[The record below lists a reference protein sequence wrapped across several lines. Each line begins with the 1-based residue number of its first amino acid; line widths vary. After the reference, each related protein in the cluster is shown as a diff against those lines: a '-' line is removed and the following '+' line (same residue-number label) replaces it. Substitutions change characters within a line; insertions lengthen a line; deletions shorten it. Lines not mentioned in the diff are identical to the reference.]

1 MMDYN
6 LLYINVMLSYSM
18 NKNKVLVKI
27 ANLSKDKD
35 AKPWV

>member
-1 MMDYN
+1 LMLN
-6 LLYINVMLSYSM
+6 LLFILGVRARRHFAIS
-18 NKNKVLVKI
+18 